1 MNCKHCQAPLEDG
14 NWICPSCG
22 WDNTPEEEDSDPVLP
37 EENTVQEDSLS
48 PDESPTD
55 SPEELPAPES
65 KPVNQKKLALVIG
78 GIVLLLA
85 LVAVAVWA
93 LTRQDRHSCLRVHH
107 RPQRNPKP
115 GRNRGAHRRFV
126 SGGIRL

>member
-14 NWICPSCG
+14 NWICPGCG
-22 WDNTPEEEDSDPVLP
+22 WDNTPEEEDPAPVLP

-78 GIVLLLA
+78 GIVLLLV
-85 LVAVAVWA
+85 LVAVAASRVP
-93 LTRQDRHSCLRVHH
+93 CLRVHH
-107 RPQRNPKP
+107 RPQRNSKP